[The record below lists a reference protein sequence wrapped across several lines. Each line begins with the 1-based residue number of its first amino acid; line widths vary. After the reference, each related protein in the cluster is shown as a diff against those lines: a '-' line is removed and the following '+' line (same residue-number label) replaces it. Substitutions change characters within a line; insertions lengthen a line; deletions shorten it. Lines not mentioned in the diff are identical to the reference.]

1 MRKAIIVESPTKTRT
16 LGRFLGDE
24 YKLLASRGHVRDLP
38 KEGIAVDVEHGFTP
52 QYETI
57 PAQAKTLSGLKKAL
71 KGIDEVYLA
80 MDPDRE
86 GEAIAWHL
94 VEALGLKD
102 ARRIEFNEITKDAVL
117 RALEHPGT
125 IDMPRVN
132 AQQARRILDRLVGY
146 KLSPVLWSRIGS
158 RGKEGALS
166 AGRVQSAA
174 LRLICDREREI
185 AAFDPDEYWTIDVL
199 LSTGDEA
206 GQFKAQLK
214 ARGGEDVE
222 LKTEADVLPI
232 VADLGEASFAVSD
245 ISSKRTRRAPQPPFR
260 TSTLQR
266 AAASQLHFAAKKT
279 MRVAQ
284 QLYEGVETADGVVG
298 LITYM
303 RTDSTRVSAE
313 AQAQARAFITDEFG
327 EKFVG
332 PGAEGKARKGVQDAH
347 EAIRPTDA
355 LRTPEAMKPFLD
367 KDQAGLYELIWRQ
380 FIASQMAPAEFDE
393 IGVEIAAGEYTLRAG
408 GAVLVFPGYL
418 AVMPQERDEAEAHL
432 LRQLAEGQELELV
445 EVLPE
450 QHFTKPPPR
459 YTEASLVRA
468 LEDNGIGRPSTYAPT
483 IDTLRRRKYVRMQQ
497 RAFVPTVVG
506 FVVNDF
512 LVANFPGIV
521 DIEFTAQVEAQLDT
535 VQDGELEWQEL
546 LEQFYGEFAPK
557 VEAAA
562 KAEARVFEGEVCPK
576 CGGRLLER
584 YFLHGEFAGCE
595 KYPDCDYTLNLLADV
610 VPEKETEPVGRDCP
624 ECGKPLVYRVNWR
637 EQKFIGCTGYPDC
650 KHTENLGPDGEPVP
664 AAQETDIECEK
675 CGGKMV
681 IRQGRRGPFLGCS
694 NYPKCRNTR
703 PVETLG
709 GEHGAAAED
718 GQTAAG
724 DETSGKKGAAQAGSA
739 DELDLA
745 CDKCGAPMVV
755 KTGRRGP
762 FVACSAYPKCK
773 NTKPMSAAHEAGY
786 KGEHTAEA
794 RPEPEALDEDCPEC
808 GKPLL
813 IRSGRRGPFVA
824 CSGYPKCRYTR
835 DVDAGEDEAE

>member
-1 MRKAIIVESPTKTRT
+1 MKRAIIVESPTKTRT
-16 LGRFLGDE
+16 LERFLGDG
-24 YKLLASRGHVRDLP
+24 YTLLASSGHVRDLP
-38 KEGIAVDVEHGFTP
+38 KDGIAVDVEHGFAP

-57 PAQAKTLSGLKKAL
+57 PAQAKRLSELKKAL
-71 KGIDEVYLA
+71 KGMDEVYLA

-102 ARRIEFNEITKDAVL
+102 ARRIEFNEITKDAVV

-125 IDMPRVN
+125 IDMSRVN
-132 AQQARRILDRLVGY
+132 AYQARRILDRLVGY

-185 AAFDPDEYWTIDVL
+185 AAFDPDEYWSIEVL

-206 GQFKAQLK
+206 GQFTAQLK
-214 ARGGEDVE
+214 TRGGEDVE

-232 VADLGEASFAVSD
+232 VEELRQARFVVGD
-245 ISSKRTRRAPQPPFR
+245 ISSKRTRRAPQPPLR

-284 QLYEGVETADGVVG
+284 QLYEGVETADGIVG

-313 AQAQARAFITDEFG
+313 AQGQARAFITDQFG
-327 EKFVG
+327 EKFIG
-332 PGAEGKARKGVQDAH
+332 PGAKGKARKGVQDAH

-367 KDQAGLYELIWRQ
+367 KDQAKLYEVIWRQ
-380 FIASQMAPAEFDE
+380 FIASQMAAAEFEE

-408 GAVLVFPGYL
+408 GSVLVFAGYL
-418 AVMPQERDEAEAHL
+418 AVLPQERDEAETRL
-432 LRQLAEGQELELV
+432 LRHLAEGQELELV

-521 DIEFTAQVEAQLDT
+521 NIEFTAQVEAQLDS
-535 VQDGELEWQEL
+535 VQSGEIEWQEL
-546 LEQFYGEFAPK
+546 LEKFYAEFAPK
-557 VEAAA
+557 IEAAA
-562 KAEARVFEGEVCPK
+562 KAEPRVFEGAVCAK

-595 KYPDCDYTLNLLADV
+595 NYPDCDYTLNLLADV
-610 VPEKETEPVGRDCP
+610 IPEKKTEPVGRDCP
-624 ECGKPLVYRVNWR
+624 ECDKPLVYRVNWR
-637 EQKFIGCTGYPDC
+637 EQKFIGCSGYPDC
-650 KHTENLGPDGEPVP
+650 KYTENLGPDGEPVP
-664 AAQETDIECEK
+664 AAEETDIECEQ

-694 NYPKCRNTR
+694 NYPKCRNTK
-703 PVETLG
+703 PLETPG
-709 GEHGAAAED
+709 DGDGAAAE
-718 GQTAAG
+718 
-724 DETSGKKGAAQAGSA
+724 AGSG
-739 DELDLA
+739 ESLDLV
-745 CDKCGAPMVV
+745 CEKCGAPMVV

-762 FVACSAYPKCK
+762 FVACSGYPKCK
-773 NTKPMSAAHEAGY
+773 NTKPMSAAYDAGY
-786 KGEHTAEA
+786 KKAEA
-794 RPEPEALDEDCPEC
+794 ESVRSEPEPLGEDCPEC
-808 GKPLL
+808 GKALL

>member
-1 MRKAIIVESPTKTRT
+1 LKKAIIVESPTKTRT

-57 PAQAKTLSGLKKAL
+57 PRQEKTLSSLKKAL

-94 VEALGLKD
+94 VEALGLEG

-117 RALEHPGT
+117 RALAHPGT

-185 AAFDPDEYWTIDVL
+185 AAFEPDEYWTIDVL
-199 LSTGDEA
+199 LATGDEA

-214 ARGGEDVE
+214 ARGGDDLE

-232 VADLGEASFAVSD
+232 VEDLSEASFTVSD
-245 ISSKRTRRAPQPPFR
+245 ISSKRTRRASQPPFR

-284 QLYEGVETADGVVG
+284 QLYEGVETADGIVG

-303 RTDSTRVSAE
+303 RTDSTRISDE
-313 AQAQARAFITDEFG
+313 AQGQVRAFIADQFG

-332 PGAEGKARKGVQDAH
+332 PGAKQKARKGVQDAH
-347 EAIRPTDA
+347 EAIRPTDTFH
-355 LRTPEAMKPFLD
+355 TPEAMKPFLD
-367 KDQAGLYELIWRQ
+367 KDQARLYELIWRQ
-380 FIASQMAPAEFDE
+380 FVASQMAPAEFDE
-393 IGVEIAAGEYTLRAG
+393 IGVEIAAGEYKLRAG
-408 GAVLVFPGYL
+408 GAVLVFPGYQ
-418 AVMPQERDEAEAHL
+418 AVMPQERDETEARL
-432 LRQLAEGQELELV
+432 LRQLAKGQELELV
-445 EVLPE
+445 EALPE

-459 YTEASLVRA
+459 YTESSLVRE

-483 IDTLRRRKYVRMQQ
+483 IDTLRQRKYVRMKQ
-497 RAFVPTVVG
+497 RAFIPTVVG
-506 FVVNDF
+506 FVVSDF
-512 LVANFPGIV
+512 LVANFPEIV
-521 DIEFTAQVEAQLDT
+521 DIEFTAQVEAQLDS
-535 VQDGELEWQEL
+535 VQDGKLEWQQL
-546 LEQFYGEFAPK
+546 LEEFYSEFAVK

-562 KAEARVFEGEVCPK
+562 NAEARVFEGAVCPK

-595 KYPDCDYTLNLLADV
+595 NYPDCDYTLNLLADV
-610 VPEKETEPVGRDCP
+610 MPEKETEEVGRDCP
-624 ECGKPLVYRVNWR
+624 ECGKPLLYRYNWR
-637 EQKFIGCTGYPDC
+637 DQKFIGCSGYPDC
-650 KHTENLGPDGEPVP
+650 KYTENLGPDGEPLP
-664 AAQETDIECEK
+664 PAQETDIVCEK

-694 NYPKCRNTR
+694 NYPKCRNTK
-703 PVETLG
+703 PLDTPEN
-709 GEHGAAAED
+709 GADVAAE
-718 GQTAAG
+718 AN
-724 DETSGKKGAAQAGSA
+724 SGKG
-739 DELDLA
+739 LDLT
-745 CDKCGAPMVV
+745 CEKCGAPMVV

-773 NTKPMSAAHEAGY
+773 NTKPISAAYDAGY
-786 KGEHTAEA
+786 KKTDTDSA
-794 RPEPEALDEDCPEC
+794 RSEPQELGEDCPEC

-813 IRSGRRGPFVA
+813 IRTGRRGPFVA

-835 DVDAGEDEAE
+835 DVDANEDEAE